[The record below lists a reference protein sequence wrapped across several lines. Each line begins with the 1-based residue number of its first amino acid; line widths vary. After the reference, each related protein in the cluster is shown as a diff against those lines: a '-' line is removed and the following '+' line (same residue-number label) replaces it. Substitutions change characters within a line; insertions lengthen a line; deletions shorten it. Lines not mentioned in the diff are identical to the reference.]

1 MYYSVPGGFAV
12 LVQPEVIGSNLSPLS
27 PRFLDDINETQ
38 KPWLVKLVEAVSEPY
53 SGPKNS
59 RQIAILVT
67 DRTIQPTANLTETS
81 YEEMEQTFAGG
92 NRALPHNVRN
102 TPRPAG
108 CKATALVYHFQIKSN
123 RKVHQRFV
131 TASKEPQLAL
141 RHLEKAKLSALV

>member
-1 MYYSVPGGFAV
+1 
-12 LVQPEVIGSNLSPLS
+12 LSPLA
-27 PRFLDDINETQ
+27 PRFLDYIDETQ
-38 KPWLVKLVEAVSEPY
+38 KPWLVKLVELISVPY
-53 SGPKNS
+53 SGPNSGPKNS

-81 YEEMEQTFAGG
+81 YEEMERVFAGG
-92 NRALPHNVRN
+92 DRELPYNLRN